1 MDDLIEEEM
10 VDRDGFAA
18 AAAVRNRKKERR
30 AYLFPLGVRLR
41 GFEVR
46 FVKRELEKGRARET

>member
-1 MDDLIEEEM
+1 MDDLIEEEI
-10 VDRDGFAA
+10 VDRDGF